1 MTVVDERASRLMPVM
16 HAARPVR
23 GEITEGWL
31 EAQLRDNTRTAY
43 ARDIAEFFDWADR
56 RDLDPIAARPRDLRA
71 YRNHLCCRIA
81 APSTVNRKLAA
92 VSSWFAFAADEHEDV
107 VPANPMSNVRR
118 MPRSAEST
126 TVALDRGELAR
137 LFAAADATGVEA
149 AALVR
154 MLFYSGARVSELCT
168 ATTRDLRDERGH
180 RTLWVTRKGGG
191 RLRLTVARPAAVA
204 LDAHLDGR
212 QGPLF
217 LGRDGAALT
226 RHGASRRLDRL
237 VKAAGIRKPITP
249 HSLRHTA
256 ATLALD
262 EGQDIREVQR
272 MLGHSKIETTMRYD
286 RSRASVDRSP
296 THALAAALEPGQVTS
311 TDGSTA

>member
-1 MTVVDERASRLMPVM
+1 MTAIDERASRLMPVM
-16 HAARPVR
+16 HAPRAIR

-43 ARDIAEFFDWADR
+43 ARDIAEFFEWCDR
-56 RDLDPIAARPRDLRA
+56 RTLDPTTCRPRDLRA
-71 YRNHLCCRIA
+71 FRNHLCARIA
-81 APSTVNRKLAA
+81 APSTVNRKLAT
-92 VSSWFAFAADEHEDV
+92 VSSWYGFAADEHEDV

-118 MPRSAEST
+118 MPRSTESS
-126 TVALDRGELAR
+126 TVALDCAELTR
-137 LFAAADATGVEA
+137 LFAVADEAGAEA

-168 ATTRDLRDERGH
+168 ATTKDLREERGH

-191 RLRLTVARPAAVA
+191 RIRLTVARPAAEA
-204 LDAHLDGR
+204 LDTHLQDR
-212 QGPLF
+212 AGPLF
-217 LGRDGAALT
+217 LGRDGQALT

-296 THALAAALEPGQVTS
+296 THALAAALEPGS
-311 TDGSTA
+311 DDRSIS